1 MFVIK
6 VGDKDYPLPDLDFD
20 HWRKV
25 MDQVEKRN
33 AREVDNKGMLSVQG
47 IDDAKDFFFDLLNPY
62 HPEVTKKVL
71 GKMPPFQGG
80 TEFFGLLLIE
90 LMTVPLDSAGP
101 KGEDAESTSEIS

>member
-25 MDQVEKRN
+25 IEQVEKRN
-33 AREVDNKGMLSVQG
+33 AREEQNIGMISVQG
-47 IDDAKDFFFDLLNPY
+47 IDDARDFFYDLLNPY
-62 HPEVTKKVL
+62 HPEVTKKTL

-80 TEFFGLLLIE
+80 TEFFGLLLTE
-90 LMTVPLDSAGP
+90 LMAVPLGSAP
-101 KGEDAESTSEIS
+101 VAVDEKASVSESG